1 MKYIPSIAFEEM
13 SGSAKGVTA
22 AKVKTRKYIRNRGYG
37 GSVRTADQ
45 AKVKSVFKMLTTM
58 WKSLSN
64 EQILAWNKMAL
75 SQEGRSVLGTKS
87 KLSGSN
93 LFTRL
98 NFWVVTLG
106 GQPMVNP
113 PEINAVE
120 APSEATIVCAGDT
133 FTFKLNQA
141 PYDNG
146 GLFLVIEASEG
157 QSNGVSR
164 AHDKA
169 SAIKMVE
176 EPGDEVIDIRAEF
189 LAKNG
194 ALNAAAPKVFF
205 RYYFVDSNTG
215 VKSQAMLAQVKWAAD
230 GSEQQSGGDNGGSQN
245 TGGNG
250 NSQSGGSE
258 SGSGSGSNTG
268 GNSGGSQTSS
278 VEAPVITAVNN
289 PDAGPRVTITGPAG
303 AEIRYTTNGSIP
315 SASSTLYSSSFE
327 ISTGNTIKAIAI
339 LDGVSSEVTTYV
351 VPSFNDDPIGSDH

>member
-22 AKVKTRKYIRNRGYG
+22 AKVKSRKYICNRGYG

-58 WKSLSN
+58 WKTLTN
-64 EQILAWNKMAL
+64 EQILEWNKLAL
-75 SQEGRSVLGTKS
+75 SQSGRSVLGTS
-87 KLSGSN
+87 AKLSGSN

-106 GQPMVNP
+106 GQPMVTP

-120 APSEATIVCAGDT
+120 APSEATIVCSGET

-146 GLFLVIEASEG
+146 GLYLVIEASEG

-164 AHDKA
+164 AHAKA
-169 SAIKMVE
+169 AAIKMVE
-176 EPGDEVIDIRAEF
+176 EPGDEVIDIRSEYV
-189 LAKNG
+189 AKNG

-205 RYYFVDSNTG
+205 RYYFVDSNSG

-230 GSEQQSGGDNGGSQN
+230 ASEQQ
-245 TGGNG
+245 TGG
-250 NSQSGGSE
+250 
-258 SGSGSGSNTG
+258 
-268 GNSGGSQTSS
+268 
-278 VEAPVITAVNN
+278 
-289 PDAGPRVTITGPAG
+289 
-303 AEIRYTTNGSIP
+303 
-315 SASSTLYSSSFE
+315 
-327 ISTGNTIKAIAI
+327 
-339 LDGVSSEVTTYV
+339 
-351 VPSFNDDPIGSDH
+351 